1 MRHLAFILVSLLAGC
16 VTGAMPDEGG
26 SAGSGNTT
34 GNGDGS
40 GSGSGSGTG
49 TGSGS
54 GSGTTNAAC
63 PLPASTPDTGA
74 LIATKTE
81 MCNVP
86 GSQGAQHWYR
96 VAATL
101 PSGAMD
107 YVQLDLWDNKG
118 AFAGGTVKPGTYQIT
133 GNDATYGTCG
143 VCVRGLGD
151 KGSTGQKEYFATGGT
166 VTVTAIGAAGQ
177 PLSATLSNISFVEVD
192 ATSHAPVASGCT
204 ASVAHTQMSG
214 TLLQVSGGGGGGGG
228 GGACPT
234 TVGD

>member
-1 MRHLAFILVSLLAGC
+1 
-16 VTGAMPDEGG
+16 MPDEGG
-26 SAGSGNTT
+26 SAGNGNTS
-34 GNGDGS
+34 GSGGSGSSS
-40 GSGSGSGTG
+40 GSGSGSGT
-49 TGSGS
+49 TQV
-54 GSGTTNAAC
+54 AC

-74 LIATKTE
+74 LTATKTE

-86 GSQGAQHWYR
+86 GTQGAQHWYR
-96 VAATL
+96 LAVTL

-118 AFAGGTVKPGTYQIT
+118 AFAGSTVKPGTYQIT
-133 GNDATYGTCG
+133 GNDAAYATCG

-151 KGSTGQKEYFATGGT
+151 KGSAGQKEYFATGGT
-166 VTVTAIGAAGQ
+166 VTVTAVGAAGQ
-177 PLSATLSNISFVEVD
+177 PLSATLSNITLAEVD
-192 ATSHAPVASGCT
+192 PTLHAPVASGCT
-204 ASVAHTQMSG
+204 ASVANTQVSG

>member
-1 MRHLAFILVSLLAGC
+1 MRHLPFVLVSLLASC
-16 VTGAMPDEGG
+16 VVGTMPDEGG
-26 SAGSGNTT
+26 SAGNSNASGSGSGDGSSGSGNS
-34 GNGDGS
+34 S
-40 GSGSGSGTG
+40 GSGSGSGT
-49 TGSGS
+49 TQV
-54 GSGTTNAAC
+54 AC
-63 PLPASTPDTGA
+63 PLPASTPGTGA
-74 LIATKTE
+74 LTATKTE

-86 GSQGAQHWYR
+86 GTQGAQHWYR

-118 AFAGGTVKPGTYQIT
+118 AFAGGTVKIGTYQIT
-133 GNDATYGTCG
+133 GNDAAYATCG

-151 KGSTGQKEYFATGGT
+151 KGSAGQKEYFATGGT
-166 VTVTAIGAAGQ
+166 VNVIAIGGAGQ
-177 PLSATLSNISFVEVD
+177 PLSATLSNITLGEVD
-192 ATSHAPVASGCT
+192 PTSHAPVASGCT
-204 ASVAHTQMSG
+204 ASVANTQLSG